1 MYIIIAGGGKVGSYL
16 AHLLVGKGHDVA
28 VIEHNAEACEALSDW
43 GKALVIN
50 GDCCDLGA
58 LIDAGIEKTDRFAAV
73 TGDDAD
79 NLVACQLAKVR
90 FNVPFTTARIN
101 DPRNEDIFQKFGVD
115 FALNSTN
122 ILATVIEEGIIVDDM
137 IPLVSIGK
145 GKATLVELKIAGE
158 SPVAGKTLRE
168 LTWPT
173 GCVVVSIM
181 REGEVIFPR
190 GATVLNAGDI
200 VVGLVAPE
208 AEEQFRRVFG
218 KGQASWTNELE
229 RSV

>member
-28 VIEHNAEACEALSDW
+28 VIEQDAGACEALSEW
-43 GKALVIN
+43 GKAMVIN

-73 TGDDAD
+73 TGDDAN

-90 FNVPFTTARIN
+90 FNVALTTARIN
-101 DPRNEDIFQKFGVD
+101 DPRNEDIFHKFGVD

-122 ILATVIEEGIIVDDM
+122 ILATVIEEGIIVNDL
-137 IPLVSIGK
+137 IPLVSIAK
-145 GKATLVELKIAGE
+145 GKATLVELKVADG
-158 SPVAGKTLRE
+158 SVAAGKTLKE
-168 LTWPT
+168 LSWPR
-173 GCVVVSIM
+173 GCVVASVVHD
-181 REGEVIFPR
+181 GNVIFPR
-190 GATVLNAGDI
+190 GATVLNAGDV

-208 AEEQFRRVFG
+208 AEQQFRQVFH
-218 KGQASWTNELE
+218 QA
-229 RSV
+229 

>member
-28 VIEHNAEACEALSDW
+28 VIEQDAGACEALSEW

-73 TGDDAD
+73 TGDDAN

-90 FNVPFTTARIN
+90 FNVPLTTARIN
-101 DPRNEDIFQKFGVD
+101 DPRNEDIFHKFGVD

-122 ILATVIEEGIIVDDM
+122 ILATVIEEGIIVNDL
-137 IPLVSIGK
+137 IPLVSIAK
-145 GKATLVELKIAGE
+145 GKATLVELKVAAG
-158 SPVAGKTLRE
+158 SVAAGKTLRE
-168 LTWPT
+168 LSWPR
-173 GCVVVSIM
+173 GCVVASVVH
-181 REGEVIFPR
+181 EGDVIFPR
-190 GATVLNAGDI
+190 GATVLNVGDVI
-200 VVGLVAPE
+200 VGLVAPE
-208 AEEQFRRVFG
+208 AEQQFRQVFR
-218 KGQASWTNELE
+218 QE
-229 RSV
+229 

>member
-28 VIEHNAEACEALSDW
+28 VIEQDAGACEALSEW

-73 TGDDAD
+73 TGDDAN

-90 FNVPFTTARIN
+90 FNVPLTTARIN
-101 DPRNEDIFQKFGVD
+101 DPRNEDIFHKFGVD

-122 ILATVIEEGIIVDDM
+122 ILATVIEEGIIVNDL
-137 IPLVSIGK
+137 IPLVSIAK
-145 GKATLVELKIAGE
+145 GKATLVELKVAEG
-158 SPVAGKTLRE
+158 SVAAGKTLRE
-168 LTWPT
+168 LSWPR
-173 GCVVVSIM
+173 GCVVASVVHD
-181 REGEVIFPR
+181 GNVIFPR
-190 GATVLNAGDI
+190 GATVLSAGDV

-208 AEEQFRRVFG
+208 AEQQFRQVFH
-218 KGQASWTNELE
+218 QA
-229 RSV
+229 

>member
-1 MYIIIAGGGKVGSYL
+1 MYVIIAGGGKVGSYL

-28 VIEHNAEACEALSDW
+28 VIEQNAVACETLSEW

-90 FNVPFTTARIN
+90 FKVPLTTARIN
-101 DPRNEDIFQKFGVD
+101 DPRNEDIFHKFGVD

-122 ILATVIEEGIIVDDM
+122 VLATVIEEGIIVNDL
-137 IPLVSIGK
+137 IPLVSLAK
-145 GKATLVELKIAGE
+145 GKATLVELKITNE
-158 SPVAGKTLRE
+158 SPVVGKTMRE
-168 LTWPT
+168 LAWPT
-173 GCVVVSIM
+173 GCVVASIVH
-181 REGEVIFPR
+181 EGEVVFPR
-190 GATVLNAGDI
+190 GATVLNEGDI
-200 VVGLVAPE
+200 VIGLVAPE
-208 AEEQFRRVFG
+208 AEEQFKRVFRT
-218 KGQASWTNELE
+218 A
-229 RSV
+229 

>member
-16 AHLLVGKGHDVA
+16 AHLLVGKGHSVA
-28 VIEHNAEACEALSDW
+28 VIDQDAGACAALSDW

-73 TGDDAD
+73 TGDDAN

-90 FNVPFTTARIN
+90 FNVPLTTARIN
-101 DPRNEDIFQKFGVD
+101 DPRNEDIFHKFGVD

-122 ILATVIEEGIIVDDM
+122 ILATVIEEGIIVNDL
-137 IPLVSIGK
+137 IPLVSVAK
-145 GKATLVELKIAGE
+145 GKAMLVELK
-158 SPVAGKTLRE
+158 VAASSLATGKTLRE
-168 LTWPT
+168 LTWPR
-173 GCVVVSIM
+173 GSVVVSIVH
-181 REGEVIFPR
+181 EGEVIFPR
-190 GATVLNAGDI
+190 GDTVLNADDI

-208 AEEQFRRVFG
+208 AEEQFRRVFR
-218 KGQASWTNELE
+218 KE
-229 RSV
+229 

>member
-28 VIEHNAEACEALSDW
+28 VIEQDVGACEALSDW

-90 FNVPFTTARIN
+90 FNVPLTTARIN
-101 DPRNEDIFQKFGVD
+101 DPRNEDIFHKFGVD
-115 FALNSTN
+115 LSLIHISEPTR
-122 ILATVIEEGIIVDDM
+122 LGM
-137 IPLVSIGK
+137 ISYAVFC
-145 GKATLVELKIAGE
+145 LKKKKKKKEIQ
-158 SPVAGKTLRE
+158 K
-168 LTWPT
+168 
-173 GCVVVSIM
+173 
-181 REGEVIFPR
+181 
-190 GATVLNAGDI
+190 
-200 VVGLVAPE
+200 
-208 AEEQFRRVFG
+208 
-218 KGQASWTNELE
+218 
-229 RSV
+229 

>member
-16 AHLLVGKGHDVA
+16 AHLLVGKGHSVA
-28 VIEHNAEACEALSDW
+28 VIEQDAGACAALSDW

-73 TGDDAD
+73 TGDDAN

-90 FNVPFTTARIN
+90 FNVPLTTARIN
-101 DPRNEDIFQKFGVD
+101 DPRNEDIFHKFGVD

-122 ILATVIEEGIIVDDM
+122 ILATVIEEGIIVNDL
-137 IPLVSIGK
+137 IPLVSLAK
-145 GKATLVELKIAGE
+145 GKATLVELKVADGSAAAGR
-158 SPVAGKTLRE
+158 TLRE
-168 LTWPT
+168 LTWPR
-173 GCVVVSIM
+173 GCVVASVVH
-181 REGEVIFPR
+181 EGEVIFPR

-200 VVGLVAPE
+200 IVGLVAPE
-208 AEEQFRRVFG
+208 AEDQFRQVFH
-218 KGQASWTNELE
+218 QA
-229 RSV
+229 

>member
-28 VIEHNAEACEALSDW
+28 VIEQDAGACEALSEW

-50 GDCCDLGA
+50 GDCCDLSA

-73 TGDDAD
+73 TGDDAN

-90 FNVPFTTARIN
+90 FNVPLTTARIN
-101 DPRNEDIFQKFGVD
+101 DPRNEDIFHKFGVD

-122 ILATVIEEGIIVDDM
+122 ILATVIEEGIIVNDL
-137 IPLVSIGK
+137 IPLVSIAK
-145 GKATLVELKIAGE
+145 GKATLVELKVADG
-158 SPVAGKTLRE
+158 SVAAGKTLRE
-168 LTWPT
+168 LSWPR
-173 GCVVVSIM
+173 GCVVASVVHD
-181 REGEVIFPR
+181 GNVIFPR
-190 GATVLNAGDI
+190 GATELNAGDV

-208 AEEQFRRVFG
+208 AEQQFRQVFH
-218 KGQASWTNELE
+218 QA
-229 RSV
+229 

>member
-16 AHLLVGKGHDVA
+16 AHLLVGKGHSVA
-28 VIEHNAEACEALSDW
+28 VIEQDAAACAALSDW

-73 TGDDAD
+73 TGDDAN

-90 FNVPFTTARIN
+90 FNVPLTTARIN
-101 DPRNEDIFQKFGVD
+101 DPRNEDIFHKFGVD

-122 ILATVIEEGIIVDDM
+122 ILATVIEEGIIVNDL
-137 IPLVSIGK
+137 IPLVSLAK
-145 GKATLVELKIAGE
+145 GKATLVELKVAEGSVAAGR
-158 SPVAGKTLRE
+158 TLRD
-168 LTWPT
+168 LSWPR
-173 GCVVVSIM
+173 GCVVVSVVH
-181 REGEVIFPR
+181 EGEVIFPR
-190 GATVLNAGDI
+190 GATVLNAGDV

-208 AEEQFRRVFG
+208 AEQQFRQVFH
-218 KGQASWTNELE
+218 QE
-229 RSV
+229 

>member
-28 VIEHNAEACEALSDW
+28 VIEQDARACAALSNW

-73 TGDDAD
+73 TGDDAN

-90 FNVPFTTARIN
+90 FNVPLTTARIN
-101 DPRNEDIFQKFGVD
+101 DPRNEDIFHKFGVD

-122 ILATVIEEGIIVDDM
+122 ILATVIEEGIIVNDL
-137 IPLVSIGK
+137 IPLVSIAK
-145 GKATLVELKIAGE
+145 GKATLVELKVADD

-168 LTWPT
+168 LSWPR
-173 GCVVVSIM
+173 GCVVASVVH
-181 REGEVIFPR
+181 EGEVVFPR
-190 GATVLNAGDI
+190 GSTVLSAGDI

-208 AEEQFRRVFG
+208 AEEQFRGVF
-218 KGQASWTNELE
+218 
-229 RSV
+229 R

>member
-28 VIEHNAEACEALSDW
+28 VIEQDARACAALSNW

-73 TGDDAD
+73 TGDDAN

-90 FNVPFTTARIN
+90 FNVPLTTARIN
-101 DPRNEDIFQKFGVD
+101 DPRNEDIFHKFGVD

-122 ILATVIEEGIIVDDM
+122 ILATVIEEGIIVNDL
-137 IPLVSIGK
+137 IPLVSIAK
-145 GKATLVELKIAGE
+145 GKATLVELKVTDD

-168 LTWPT
+168 LSWPR
-173 GCVVVSIM
+173 GCVVASVVH
-181 REGEVIFPR
+181 EGEVVFPR
-190 GATVLNAGDI
+190 GSTVLSAGDI

-208 AEEQFRRVFG
+208 AEEQFRGVF
-218 KGQASWTNELE
+218 
-229 RSV
+229 R

>member
-28 VIEHNAEACEALSDW
+28 VIEQDAGACEALSEW

-73 TGDDAD
+73 TGDDAN

-90 FNVPFTTARIN
+90 FNVPLTTARIN
-101 DPRNEDIFQKFGVD
+101 DPRNEDIFHKFGVD

-122 ILATVIEEGIIVDDM
+122 ILATVIEEGIIVNDL
-137 IPLVSIGK
+137 IPLVSIAK
-145 GKATLVELKIAGE
+145 GKATLVELKVADG
-158 SPVAGKTLRE
+158 SVAAGKTLRE
-168 LTWPT
+168 LSWPR
-173 GCVVVSIM
+173 GCVVASVVH
-181 REGEVIFPR
+181 EGDVIFPR
-190 GATVLNAGDI
+190 GATVLNVGDVI
-200 VVGLVAPE
+200 VGLVAPE
-208 AEEQFRRVFG
+208 AEQQFRQVFR
-218 KGQASWTNELE
+218 QE
-229 RSV
+229 

>member
-28 VIEHNAEACEALSDW
+28 VIEQDAGACEALSEW

-73 TGDDAD
+73 TGDDAN

-90 FNVPFTTARIN
+90 FNVPLTTARIN
-101 DPRNEDIFQKFGVD
+101 DPRNEDIFHKFGVD

-122 ILATVIEEGIIVDDM
+122 ILATVIEEGIIVNDL
-137 IPLVSIGK
+137 IPLVSIAK
-145 GKATLVELKIAGE
+145 GKATLVELKVADG
-158 SPVAGKTLRE
+158 SVAAGKTLKE
-168 LTWPT
+168 LSWPR
-173 GCVVVSIM
+173 GCIVASVVHD
-181 REGEVIFPR
+181 GNVIFPR
-190 GATVLNAGDI
+190 GATVLNAGDV

-208 AEEQFRRVFG
+208 AEQQFRQVFH
-218 KGQASWTNELE
+218 QA
-229 RSV
+229 

>member
-16 AHLLVGKGHDVA
+16 AHLLVGKGYDVA
-28 VIEHNAEACEALSDW
+28 VIEKDAGACAVLSDW
-43 GKALVIN
+43 GKALVVN
-50 GDCCDLGA
+50 GDCCDLGT

-90 FNVPFTTARIN
+90 FNVPYTTARIN
-101 DPRNEDIFQKFGVD
+101 DPRNEDIFHKFGVD

-122 ILATVIEEGIIVDDM
+122 VLARVIEEGIIVNDL

-145 GKATLVELKIAGE
+145 GKATLVELKIPDE
-158 SPVAGKTLRE
+158 SPVIGKSLRE

-190 GATVLNAGDI
+190 GATVLGAGDV

-208 AEEQFRRVFG
+208 AEEQFKQVFQ
-218 KGQASWTNELE
+218 KG
-229 RSV
+229 

>member
-16 AHLLVGKGHDVA
+16 AHLLVGKGYDVA
-28 VIEHNAEACEALSDW
+28 VIDQDAAACEALSEW

-73 TGDDAD
+73 TGDDAN

-90 FNVPFTTARIN
+90 FNVPLTTARIN
-101 DPRNEDIFQKFGVD
+101 DPRNEDIFHKFGVD

-122 ILATVIEEGIIVDDM
+122 ILATVIEEGIRVNDM

-145 GKATLVELKIAGE
+145 GKATLVELKIASE
-158 SPVAGKTLRE
+158 SPVVGKTIRE
-168 LTWPT
+168 LTWPV
-173 GCVVVSIM
+173 GCVVASVM
-181 REGEVIFPR
+181 HEGDVIFPR
-190 GATVLNAGDI
+190 GATVLNAGDV

-208 AEEQFRRVFG
+208 AEEQFKRIFV
-218 KGQASWTNELE
+218 KA
-229 RSV
+229 

>member
-1 MYIIIAGGGKVGSYL
+1 MYIVIAGGGKVGSYL

-28 VIEHNAEACEALSDW
+28 VIEQDAAACKALSDW

-58 LIDAGIEKTDRFAAV
+58 LVDAGVEKTDRFAAV
-73 TGDDAD
+73 TGDDAN

-90 FNVPFTTARIN
+90 FNVPYTTARIN
-101 DPRNEDIFQKFGVD
+101 DPRNEDVFHKFGVD

-122 ILATVIEEGIIVDDM
+122 ILATVIEEGIIVNDM
-137 IPLVSIGK
+137 IPLVSLGK
-145 GKATLVELKIAGE
+145 GKATLVELKISSE
-158 SPVAGKTLRE
+158 SPVTGKTIRE
-168 LTWPT
+168 LAWPA

-190 GATVLNAGDI
+190 GATVLNADDI

-208 AEEQFRRVFG
+208 GEEQFRRVFQRG
-218 KGQASWTNELE
+218 
-229 RSV
+229 

>member
-28 VIEHNAEACEALSDW
+28 VIEQSAEACEGLSDW

-50 GDCCDLGA
+50 GDCCDMGA
-58 LIDAGIEKTDRFAAV
+58 LIDAGIEKTDQFAAV

-90 FNVPFTTARIN
+90 FKVPLTTARIN
-101 DPRNEDIFQKFGVD
+101 DPRNEDIFHKFGVD

-122 ILATVIEEGIIVDDM
+122 ILATVIEEGIIVNDM
-137 IPLVSIGK
+137 IPLVSLGK
-145 GKATLVELKIAGE
+145 GKATLVELKITSE
-158 SPVAGKTLRE
+158 SPVIGKTIRQ
-168 LTWPT
+168 LTWPA
-173 GCVVVSIM
+173 GCVVAAIM
-181 REGEVIFPR
+181 HEDDVIFPR
-190 GATVLNAGDI
+190 GATALTAGDI

-208 AEEQFRRVFG
+208 AEEQFRRVFVT
-218 KGQASWTNELE
+218 A
-229 RSV
+229 

>member
-16 AHLLVGKGHDVA
+16 AHLLVGKGHDIA
-28 VIEHNAEACEALSDW
+28 VIDQNAGACEALSNW
-43 GKALVIN
+43 GKALVIK
-50 GDCCDLGA
+50 GDCCDLGV

-90 FNVPFTTARIN
+90 FNVPLTTARIN
-101 DPRNEDIFQKFGVD
+101 DPRNEDIFHKFGID

-122 ILATVIEEGIIVDDM
+122 ILATVIEEGIIVNDM
-137 IPLVSIGK
+137 IPLVSLVG
-145 GKATLVELKIAGE
+145 GKAALVELKISNE
-158 SPVAGKTLRE
+158 SPVTGKTIRE

-173 GCVVVSIM
+173 GCVVASIVH
-181 REGEVIFPR
+181 EGEVIFAR

-218 KGQASWTNELE
+218 
-229 RSV
+229 RR